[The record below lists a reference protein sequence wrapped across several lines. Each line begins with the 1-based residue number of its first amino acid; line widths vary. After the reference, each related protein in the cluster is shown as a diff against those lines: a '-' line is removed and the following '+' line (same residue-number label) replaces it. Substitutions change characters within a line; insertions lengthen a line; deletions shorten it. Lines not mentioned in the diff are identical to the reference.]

1 MIGAIDWN
9 VTSQLID
16 GWATPNKYGLLFVSG
31 LIIGFFVMKKMFNR
45 EGIPEAQLDKLLI
58 YVVLATIIG
67 ARLGHVFFYDWPS
80 YREHPIDILKVWE
93 GGLASHGAAFAII
106 VALIF
111 YSKKVSHKPV
121 MWILDRVVIP
131 VAIAATFIRLG
142 NLVNHEIIG
151 KPSNLPWAFIFHHS
165 GMENEINGQ
174 QVPRHP
180 AQLYEAIYYLFT
192 FILLMYMYW
201 KTNARLKQGVLFGT
215 FMIVLWF
222 GRFMIEFVKEG
233 QTERDHFGALN
244 TGQLLSIP
252 LVIAGIVILYLGMKK
267 PINTDITGKT
277 IS

>member
-9 VTSQLID
+9 VTSELIE
-16 GWATPNKYGLLFVSG
+16 GWATPNKYGLLFVTG
-31 LIIGFFVMKKMFNR
+31 LILGYLVMKRIFKR
-45 EGIPEAQLDKLLI
+45 ESIPEDQLDKLLI
-58 YVVLATIIG
+58 YVVFATIIG

-80 YREHPIDILKVWE
+80 YRQNPIDILKVWE
-93 GGLASHGAAFAII
+93 GGLASHGAAIAII
-106 VALIF
+106 AALYIF
-111 YSKKVSHKPV
+111 SKKVSKQSF
-121 MWILDRVVIP
+121 MWLLDRVVIS
-131 VAIAATFIRLG
+131 VTIGACFIRLG

-151 KPSNLPWAFIFHHS
+151 VPSDLPWAFIFHHS
-165 GMENEINGQ
+165 GMEHEINGV

-192 FILLMYMYW
+192 FFLLMYLYW
-201 KTNARLKQGVLFGT
+201 KTNARLRQGILFGT

-252 LVIAGIVILYLGMKK
+252 LIIVGIVFLYRGL
-267 PINTDITGKT
+267 KT
-277 IS
+277 KVGDEKSIS